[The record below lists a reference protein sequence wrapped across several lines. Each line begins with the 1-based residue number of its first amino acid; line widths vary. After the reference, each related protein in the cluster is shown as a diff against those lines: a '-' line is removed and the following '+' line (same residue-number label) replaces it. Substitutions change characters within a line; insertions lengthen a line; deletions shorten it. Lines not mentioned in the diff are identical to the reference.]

1 MMWHFE
7 SSRSVFKLNPSL
19 SASGE
24 HLKKTQD
31 VYIPDPRPA
40 DSWHTGKLR
49 RGLWFNG
56 DWANRFSFCCGC
68 KNHLLRTTMPP
79 QKTDTRMSE
88 DVVTM
93 VYMTEYRLL
102 LMAHVTDVQVGRR
115 FMQSLIISFPQRWRN
130 SHSTNICRCR
140 TFGKWCRRQM
150 AISPT
155 WLLPNKD
162 TGAW

>member
-1 MMWHFE
+1 MKQFE
-7 SSRSVFKLNPSL
+7 PSQSVLKPNPSL

-24 HLKKTQD
+24 RLKKPRMFTDQTHDQLIPGILESWEEDFDLMETEQVASPSVVD
-31 VYIPDPRPA
+31 VR
-40 DSWHTGKLR
+40 TTCLR
-49 RGLWFNG
+49 M
-56 DWANRFSFCCGC
+56 
-68 KNHLLRTTMPP
+68 TMPP

-102 LMAHVTDVQVGRR
+102 IAHVTDVQAGRR

-162 TGAW
+162 TDAW